1 MLHVDST
8 YRKRNI
14 KLTVVNERV
23 LTDFEQILLGLLVSQ
38 PRSGYELKKLFTAS
52 PAAVYQP
59 SSGALYPAL
68 RRLEE
73 RGLLRVEAA
82 MSAGRRGRRV
92 WHPTEAG
99 RAEHLS
105 WLRQPVQ
112 PGRIAHD
119 LDLQLMRFVLM
130 EPLTP
135 QEDVLAFLA
144 SLIDALEQWVGGVAA
159 YVAGPG
165 RYLPGRHPLLAIGH
179 GIAIHQASLDWARA
193 TAAELAKPGTGVGDP
208 LRD

>member
-1 MLHVDST
+1 ML
-8 YRKRNI
+8 
-14 KLTVVNERV
+14 VN
-23 LTDFEQILLGLLVSQ
+23 Q

-68 RRLEE
+68 RRLER
-73 RGLLRVEAA
+73 RGLLRVEAD

-92 WHPTEAG
+92 WHAAGAG

-105 WLRQPVQ
+105 WIRQPVQ
-112 PGRIAHD
+112 PDRVAHD
-119 LDLQLMRFVLM
+119 LPLHLVRFVLM
-130 EPLTP
+130 EELAPP
-135 QEDVLAFLA
+135 ADVLAFLS
-144 SLIDALEQWVGGVAA
+144 SLTDALEQFVKGMEA

-165 RYLPGRHPLLAIGH
+165 RLLPGRHPLLALRH

-193 TAAELAKPGTGVGDP
+193 TAAELTTQSPGPASG
-208 LRD
+208 